1 MLENSLIKLRPISE
15 KDTDNILRWRN
26 SKEVKKFFCMQDDLT
41 REEHEWWLKNR
52 VQVGKVIQF
61 IIVDKELEQ
70 DLGTVYIRDI
80 DEQNKN
86 GEFGIYIGEVQSRN
100 KGIGTQAM
108 ELICDYAF
116 KKLKL
121 HKVYL
126 RVLATNERAISVYK
140 KNGFKE
146 EGKFKDHLYV
156 EDTGYQDLVF
166 MGRINPYE

>member
-1 MLENSLIKLRPISE
+1 
-15 KDTDNILRWRN
+15 
-26 SKEVKKFFCMQDDLT
+26 MQDDLT

>member
-108 ELICDYAF
+108 ELICD
-116 KKLKL
+116 
-121 HKVYL
+121 
-126 RVLATNERAISVYK
+126 
-140 KNGFKE
+140 
-146 EGKFKDHLYV
+146 
-156 EDTGYQDLVF
+156 
-166 MGRINPYE
+166 

>member
-15 KDTDNILRWRN
+15 NDTDNILRWRN
-26 SKEVKKFFCMQDDLT
+26 SEAVKKFFCMQEDLT

-52 VQVGKVIQF
+52 VQTGKVIQF
-61 IIVDKELEQ
+61 IIVDKELEE
-70 DLGTVYIRDI
+70 DLGTVYIRDL
-80 DEQNKN
+80 DKQNRN

-108 ELICDYAF
+108 ALICDYAF
-116 KKLKL
+116 KQLKL
-121 HKVYL
+121 HKVHL

-146 EGKFKDHLYV
+146 EGIFKDHLYI
-156 EDTGYQDLVF
+156 ENIGYQDLVF